1 MIKTALGALKD
12 KNGSSKKAIKKYISQ
27 RFKHNVPS
35 ASGSSKFETKISKAL
50 RRMLATKEI
59 VYREGNFKLN
69 PYGTEANEGNYILAN
84 KFDSLIWT
92 AANALDN
99 ENGFSSQDIQ
109 KYLQDTNKIWSGGLQ
124 MCTKAER
131 ELFNKAMVF
140 MVNSGLINLVRGVL
154 GTQSAYFEL
163 AKNVAKW
170 PNSKENEKINHEK
183 GNN

>member
-1 MIKTALGALKD
+1 
-12 KNGSSKKAIKKYISQ
+12 
-27 RFKHNVPS
+27 
-35 ASGSSKFETKISKAL
+35 
-50 RRMLATKEI
+50 
-59 VYREGNFKLN
+59 
-69 PYGTEANEGNYILAN
+69 
-84 KFDSLIWT
+84 
-92 AANALDN
+92 
-99 ENGFSSQDIQ
+99 
-109 KYLQDTNKIWSGGLQ
+109 

-140 MVNSGLINLVRGVL
+140 MVNSGLINLVRGVM